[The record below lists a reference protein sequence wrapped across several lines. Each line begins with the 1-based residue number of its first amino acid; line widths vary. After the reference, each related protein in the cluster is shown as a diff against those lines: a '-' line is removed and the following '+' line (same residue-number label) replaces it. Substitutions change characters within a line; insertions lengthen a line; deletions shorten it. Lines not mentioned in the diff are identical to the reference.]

1 MNIEELFT
9 EVFHDVQNFNIDDM
23 PGIDLYMD
31 QVTTYLNDKLK
42 IAQRHDDDKLLTKTM
57 INNYVKSHLMPPP
70 DKKKYSKNHLIALIM
85 IFFFKNVV
93 SINDVNSILNPVM
106 SNQFSDKDDS
116 LEKAFK
122 VYLEHIQSSETI
134 APIVK
139 SYEDSKKMLEKLNST
154 SDEMAVL
161 SFISVLN
168 YDIFLRK
175 LIIERLI
182 DSRDKESSS
191 SDESEQKKK

>member
-1 MNIEELFT
+1 MNIEELYT
-9 EVFHDVQNFNIDDM
+9 EVFHDVQNFNIDDI

-42 IAQRHDDDKLLTKTM
+42 MAQRHDDDKLLTKTM

-70 DKKKYSKNHLIALIM
+70 EKKKYTKNHLISLIL

-93 SINDVNSILNPVM
+93 SINDVNSILNPLM
-106 SNQFSDKDDS
+106 SNHFSDNDDS
-116 LEKAFK
+116 LEKAFN

-139 SYEDSKKMLEKLNST
+139 SYEDSQKMLEKLDST
-154 SDEMAVL
+154 SDELAVL

-168 YDIFLRK
+168 YDIFIRK

-182 DSRDKESSS
+182 DSANQDTNPSESKDS
-191 SDESEQKKK
+191 KKK

>member
-1 MNIEELFT
+1 MNIEELYT
-9 EVFHDVQNFNIDDM
+9 EVFHDVQNFNIDDI

-42 IAQRHDDDKLLTKTM
+42 MAQRHDDDKLLTKTM

-70 DKKKYSKNHLIALIM
+70 EKKKYSKDHLIALIL

-93 SINDVNSILNPVM
+93 SINDVNSILNPIM

-116 LEKAFK
+116 LEKAFNI
-122 VYLEHIQSSETI
+122 YLEHIQSSETI

-139 SYEDSKKMLEKLNST
+139 SYEDSKKMLEKLDST
-154 SDEMAVL
+154 SDELAVL

-168 YDIFLRK
+168 YDIFIRK

-182 DSRDKESSS
+182 DSANRNNNP
-191 SDESEQKKK
+191 SEPKDSKK

>member
-1 MNIEELFT
+1 MNIEELYT
-9 EVFHDVQNFNIDDM
+9 EVFHDVQNFNIDDI

-42 IAQRHDDDKLLTKTM
+42 MAQRHDDDKLLTKTM

-70 DKKKYSKNHLIALIM
+70 EKKKYSKDHLIALIL

-93 SINDVNSILNPVM
+93 SINDVNSILNPIM

-116 LEKAFK
+116 LEKAFNI
-122 VYLEHIQSSETI
+122 YLEHIQSSETI

-139 SYEDSKKMLEKLNST
+139 SYEDSQKMLEKLDST
-154 SDEMAVL
+154 SDELAVL

-168 YDIFLRK
+168 YDIFIRK

-182 DSRDKESSS
+182 DSANRNNNP
-191 SDESEQKKK
+191 SEPKDSKK

>member
-1 MNIEELFT
+1 MNIEELYT
-9 EVFHDVQNFNIDDM
+9 EVFQDVQNFNIDDM

-31 QVTTYLNDKLK
+31 QVTTYLNEKLK
-42 IAQRHDDDKLLTKTM
+42 MAQRHDDDKLLTKTM

-70 DKKKYSKNHLIALIM
+70 EKKKYSKDHLIALIL
-85 IFFFKNVV
+85 IYFFKNVV

-106 SNQFSDKDDS
+106 SNQFKDNDDS

-134 APIVK
+134 TPIVQ
-139 SYEDSKKMLEKLNST
+139 SYEDSKKMLEKLNSS
-154 SDEMAVL
+154 SDELALL

-182 DSRDKESSS
+182 DAMPKTEN
-191 SDESEQKKK
+191 SENKDQKKK

>member
-1 MNIEELFT
+1 MNIEELYT
-9 EVFHDVQNFNIDDM
+9 EVFHDVQNFNIDDI

-42 IAQRHDDDKLLTKTM
+42 MAQRHDDDKLLTKTM

-70 DKKKYSKNHLIALIM
+70 EKKKYSKDHLIALIL

-93 SINDVNSILNPVM
+93 SINDVNSILNPIM
-106 SNQFSDKDDS
+106 SNQFADKDDS
-116 LEKAFK
+116 LEKAFN

-139 SYEDSKKMLEKLNST
+139 SYEDSQKMLEKLNST
-154 SDEMAVL
+154 SDELAVL

-175 LIIERLI
+175 LIIEKII
-182 DSRDKESSS
+182 DSANQEANHTETKEA
-191 SDESEQKKK
+191 KKK